1 MRILA
6 LDIGTKRIGVAFADT
21 KVRIAIPRGM
31 ISVDG
36 NEMATIA
43 KQYRL
48 EKADLIVCEMM
59 DTALIDEEQIPVL
72 NHARKFL
79 KKTGE
84 IIPKGIINTVELVN
98 LERDYVHWDE
108 EGVHYELFSDAKVYS
123 KLDFLEDINP
133 NFEEIISVKANRDGM
148 VNGLKITTFTKL
160 NDDIICGPT
169 PMLNPPLLVPLD
181 NRSVKSNDLII
192 VKLKY
197 IMGKGIESIKAEYL

>member
-1 MRILA
+1 M
-6 LDIGTKRIGVAFADT
+6 
-21 KVRIAIPRGM
+21 
-31 ISVDG
+31 S
-36 NEMATIA
+36 
-43 KQYRL
+43 
-48 EKADLIVCEMM
+48 
-59 DTALIDEEQIPVL
+59 
-72 NHARKFL
+72 
-79 KKTGE
+79 
-84 IIPKGIINTVELVN
+84 
-98 LERDYVHWDE
+98 
-108 EGVHYELFSDAKVYS
+108 
-123 KLDFLEDINP
+123 FLEDINP